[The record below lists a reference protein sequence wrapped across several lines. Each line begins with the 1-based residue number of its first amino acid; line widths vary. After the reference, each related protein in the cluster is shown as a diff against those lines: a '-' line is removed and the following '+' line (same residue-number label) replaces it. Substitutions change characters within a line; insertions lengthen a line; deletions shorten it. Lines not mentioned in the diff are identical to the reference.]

1 MGDFDKRYSSWGG
14 TNNVLIKKEQSPKQP
29 QEQPQKS
36 GEDKLWDAMM
46 QTQDGMWDAMMQ
58 TQDGEW
64 KAMMQTQDGE
74 WNSMMQTQDG
84 VWNSMMNSQNQNTAG
99 ESIEALYNQQSSK
112 VFTYQSKPYVD
123 AESWN
128 KPDLQDCSEMKG
140 YDIMYCNISN
150 NAEQLRVKP
159 ITADPRYDMY
169 GRRIRRVTL
178 NEIEAEFGPPLKSIF
193 EKVNNAISFNVDLIT
208 AGTDIYE
215 LIKHICYKFES
226 YVDTDMLISTR
237 KDEKLYAFVSSEIQ
251 LQSKK
256 SLANSSK
263 VTKIGKT
270 VGWLAIV
277 HQCVVAIWK
286 AIIWMKLREELNDF
300 TPYRPTEKDVDDAF
314 DDMMGCVVT
323 AVLSLA
329 TQVGGTPGK
338 IVGAFVAIFD
348 MFIMMYTDGET
359 DFGHIFWEG
368 LKIWEG
374 WIVELVE
381 DLENT
386 KFNVYPADNLPC
398 YEVLG
403 PSAGM

>member
-29 QEQPQKS
+29 QDQPQKS

-64 KAMMQTQDGE
+64 KAMMQTQDG
-74 WNSMMQTQDG
+74 
-84 VWNSMMNSQNQNTAG
+84 VWNSMMNSQNQNTVG

-112 VFTYQSKPYVD
+112 DFTYQSKPYVD

-128 KPDLQDCSEMKG
+128 KLDLQDCSEMKG

-159 ITADPRYDMY
+159 IIADPRYDMY

-193 EKVNNAISFNVDLIT
+193 EKVNNDISFSVDLIT
-208 AGTDIYE
+208 VGTDIYE
-215 LIKHICYKFES
+215 LIKLICNKFDS
-226 YVDTDMLISTR
+226 YADNYILISA
-237 KDEKLYAFVSSEIQ
+237 KKNEKLYASVSSEIQ
-251 LQSKK
+251 LLSKK
-256 SLANSSK
+256 SLVNSAK
-263 VTKIGKT
+263 VTKIGNR
-270 VGWLAIV
+270 VGWFAIV

-300 TPYRPTEKDVDDAF
+300 TPYKPTEKDVDDAF
-314 DDMMGCVVT
+314 DDMMGSVVT

-329 TQVGGTPGK
+329 AQVGGAPGK

-348 MFIMMYTDGET
+348 MFIMIYTDGET
-359 DFGHIFWEG
+359 DFGHIFWAG
-368 LKIWEG
+368 LKIWKG

-386 KFNVYPADNLPC
+386 KYNVYPADNLPC
-398 YEVLG
+398 WEVVG